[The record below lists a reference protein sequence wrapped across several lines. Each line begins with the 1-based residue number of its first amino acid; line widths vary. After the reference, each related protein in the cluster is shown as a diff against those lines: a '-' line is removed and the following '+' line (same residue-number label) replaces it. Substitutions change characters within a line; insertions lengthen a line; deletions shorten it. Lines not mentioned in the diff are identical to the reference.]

1 MDPSISAMPEEVYA
15 RRSDRGGGGISVTG
29 RHFEVLVDCPAAVML
44 IVMVI
49 RHSLSWS
56 YDS

>member
-15 RRSDRGGGGISVTG
+15 RRSDRGGISVTG
-29 RHFEVLVDCPAAVML
+29 RHFEVLVGCPAAVML

-49 RHSLSWS
+49 RHSLSRS